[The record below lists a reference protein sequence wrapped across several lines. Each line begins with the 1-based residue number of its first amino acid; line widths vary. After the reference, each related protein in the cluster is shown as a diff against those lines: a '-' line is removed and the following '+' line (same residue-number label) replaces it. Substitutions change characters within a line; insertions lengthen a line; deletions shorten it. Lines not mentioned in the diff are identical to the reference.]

1 MILLNAIYFLP
12 AFATLLWIVLFV
24 FKQKTRT
31 QRLMFTLLFFCLY
44 YYISY
49 ALYIS
54 PWTDYLLMARFDVLN
69 LPVSMAIL
77 ALNIEFVIAHHTP
90 KFSQN
95 KWHWLIYLPAV
106 AYLFMTVLLY
116 YQVGI
121 DRVAY
126 CVEMNDKG
134 QPLSAEFLTPGYR
147 VHNLVTSVLFNA
159 IAFVAI
165 LLTIYICHR
174 VSWIHGYRWGDIYRF
189 FFKSTETS
197 TIRVLCVMDAV
208 TISAMVPLAVLGR
221 MWMLHHPIFSAIMS
235 MLTAFFIFC
244 LNYVEYYIELRRCTL
259 YELSHLEL
267 SLSMNKQQPFNSTGL
282 ASSVD
287 DDNDEVIAADI
298 PEGLPRLVHQA
309 FEEQRIYRDPDLSI
323 ASLSELLGTNRTTL
337 SATINQCFGVPFRQ
351 LITNYRVEA
360 AKAYM
365 LEHPKATQDA
375 IAMECGFSSAQAFNL
390 KFKAA
395 TGLAP
400 RAWLL
405 SNHAE

>member
-1 MILLNAIYFLP
+1 MILFNAIYFLP

-31 QRLMFTLLFFCLY
+31 QRLMFTLMFFCLY

-90 KFSQN
+90 KFGQN

-165 LLTIYICHR
+165 LLTI
-174 VSWIHGYRWGDIYRF
+174 
-189 FFKSTETS
+189 
-197 TIRVLCVMDAV
+197 
-208 TISAMVPLAVLGR
+208 
-221 MWMLHHPIFSAIMS
+221 
-235 MLTAFFIFC
+235 
-244 LNYVEYYIELRRCTL
+244 
-259 YELSHLEL
+259 
-267 SLSMNKQQPFNSTGL
+267 
-282 ASSVD
+282 
-287 DDNDEVIAADI
+287 
-298 PEGLPRLVHQA
+298 
-309 FEEQRIYRDPDLSI
+309 
-323 ASLSELLGTNRTTL
+323 
-337 SATINQCFGVPFRQ
+337 
-351 LITNYRVEA
+351 
-360 AKAYM
+360 
-365 LEHPKATQDA
+365 
-375 IAMECGFSSAQAFNL
+375 
-390 KFKAA
+390 
-395 TGLAP
+395 
-400 RAWLL
+400 
-405 SNHAE
+405 